1 MFKKSITL
9 FFAFLMVFSLSASG
23 AVAADIIFKVA
34 TVEADSTP
42 TSQAIREF
50 KEFVEKKTNGKVE
63 VQYFNNGV
71 LGGERES
78 IEGVALG
85 TIQLCLPGS
94 SVLSMYGDK
103 FNLFELPFIY
113 DSFDVAY
120 KVWDGEV
127 GKIYDKWIE
136 EQGLV
141 NLGWTAYT
149 ARGFGNREHAVRVP
163 ADMKGLKVRVVESK
177 LYIDTF
183 RAFGANPT
191 PIPVPEVYT
200 ALQQGTV
207 NAVEQGPMET
217 YSNKFFEQI
226 KYYTWLKHIIMPV
239 PIMANKSYMEKLP
252 PDVKAVIIEGVNDVK
267 MKMRDQLYKEEVKNL
282 EDMRQAGVEII
293 AELTPEETAQFR
305 ALLDP
310 IYAEYRKIV
319 GDELFDK
326 MLSYNK

>member
-1 MFKKSITL
+1 MFKKSMTL
-9 FFAFLMVFSLSASG
+9 VFAFLMVFSLSATG
-23 AVAADIIFKVA
+23 AMAADIIFKVA
-34 TVEADSTP
+34 TVEADETP
-42 TSQAIREF
+42 TSKAIRDF
-50 KEFVEKKTNGKVE
+50 KKFVEEKTNGKVE

-85 TIQLCLPGS
+85 TIQLCLPAS

-103 FNLFELPFIY
+103 FNLFELPFLY

-120 KVWDGEV
+120 KIWDGEI
-127 GKIYDKWIE
+127 GDIYSKWIE

-141 NLGWTAYT
+141 NLGYVAYT
-149 ARGFGNREHAVRVP
+149 ARGFGNSAKPVRVP

-177 LYIDTF
+177 LYIDLF
-183 RAFGANPT
+183 KAFGANPT

-217 YSNKFFEQI
+217 YSNKFHEQI
-226 KYYTWLKHIIMPV
+226 KYYTWLKHIVMPV

-252 PDVKAVIIEGVNDVK
+252 ADVKAVILEGVKDMEVK
-267 MKMRDQLYKEEVKNL
+267 LRDQLYKEEVKNL
-282 EDMRQAGVEII
+282 EDMRQAGVETI
-293 AELTPEETAQFR
+293 AELTPEEVAQFR
-305 ALLDP
+305 ALIGP
-310 IYAEYRKIV
+310 IYDEYRKIV
-319 GDELFDK
+319 GDEMFDK